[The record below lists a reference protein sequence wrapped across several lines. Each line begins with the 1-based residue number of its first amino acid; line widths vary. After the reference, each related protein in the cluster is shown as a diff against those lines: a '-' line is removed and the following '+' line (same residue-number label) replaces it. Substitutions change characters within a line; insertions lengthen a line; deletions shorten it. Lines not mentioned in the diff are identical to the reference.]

1 MTKNTTLGAIAGLLI
16 AILIVFI
23 IDFFD
28 NSIKDTSELQER
40 LNKPILGEI
49 SHIGGK
55 TKKKDIGKSSDRRQK
70 LINNNNNIPFNII
83 ENYKSM
89 RTNVMFS
96 LSTAENKILAVT
108 SSLPSEGKSVTV
120 ANLAVTMAEAD
131 KKILLIDGDMR
142 KPVQHKNFKLQ
153 NKKGL
158 STILS
163 GENIFE
169 KCVNRNAA
177 KNLDVLTSGVVPPN
191 PSELLASKNMHSLI
205 DKIKSQYDYI
215 LIDTP
220 PILQMTDVIGISDII
235 AGVAVVV
242 SYGKTNYYEIQEV
255 QKKLEL
261 GNCNLT
267 GFILN
272 NITIGSSSSYGYRYS
287 YKYGYKYGYKYKY
300 YAQNYK
306 YEQAK
311 EDNDNI
317 KESGDTK

>member
-1 MTKNTTLGAIAGLLI
+1 
-16 AILIVFI
+16 
-23 IDFFD
+23 
-28 NSIKDTSELQER
+28 
-40 LNKPILGEI
+40 
-49 SHIGGK
+49 
-55 TKKKDIGKSSDRRQK
+55 
-70 LINNNNNIPFNII
+70 
-83 ENYKSM
+83 
-89 RTNVMFS
+89 
-96 LSTAENKILAVT
+96 
-108 SSLPSEGKSVTV
+108 
-120 ANLAVTMAEAD
+120 
-131 KKILLIDGDMR
+131 
-142 KPVQHKNFKLQ
+142 
-153 NKKGL
+153 
-158 STILS
+158 
-163 GENIFE
+163 
-169 KCVNRNAA
+169 
-177 KNLDVLTSGVVPPN
+177 
-191 PSELLASKNMHSLI
+191 MHSLI